1 MADTTVGK
9 PLAHTTGSIP
19 IIKTRSRHTGQGTR
33 GPARANSSAP
43 ALLSRKRS
51 ITIAPNQPAT
61 ISDVQDT
68 AARSITTLIPQHPIA
83 MRAHARRQSTRA
95 HSPQQSLSSIVLKN
109 QAIDAALT
117 APRAH
122 SRKPIQLPRQSTLHR
137 RSSLVFGS
145 LAMLLLGAYF
155 TYLTMPQLSIRV
167 AASQAGIEATYPGYR
182 PNGYTLSGP
191 IAYSD
196 DQVRMKFVANAGPH
210 SFTINQTKS
219 SLDSLAVLENYV
231 QPKAGNNYITNRE
244 DGLTIYTYDTSA
256 TWVDRGIMYTISGDA
271 PLSNEQ
277 IRHIAVSM

>member
-1 MADTTVGK
+1 
-9 PLAHTTGSIP
+9 
-19 IIKTRSRHTGQGTR
+19 
-33 GPARANSSAP
+33 
-43 ALLSRKRS
+43 
-51 ITIAPNQPAT
+51 
-61 ISDVQDT
+61 
-68 AARSITTLIPQHPIA
+68 
-83 MRAHARRQSTRA
+83 
-95 HSPQQSLSSIVLKN
+95 
-109 QAIDAALT
+109 
-117 APRAH
+117 
-122 SRKPIQLPRQSTLHR
+122 
-137 RSSLVFGS
+137 
-145 LAMLLLGAYF
+145 MLLLGAYF